1 MLSLYLL
8 SEGETIMEKKNMIN
22 KTNGRK
28 TIAYV
33 TIALLLTGLVI
44 GGTAL
49 LNEGKRQT
57 AVNQKKLEDTEI
69 VAEEFKYKG
78 EDEGSTLNIQEE
90 LAKIDREETKKR
102 QEEFEVRLAE
112 QKKEENQ
119 EQVEEGQVEVG
130 VVGEGTQEQVTS
142 NTQSGEQATQAS
154 SGQTTSGNGNTGNGS
169 TGSVSNGSGNTNSG
183 NTGGGQASAP
193 KQQAPQP
200 KPQPAPQ
207 PKPQPAPQPKP
218 TPQPKPDTPPTNNGG
233 SGVGFVENEV
243 GDKVLDSGNYDSGY
257 DATEEVPP
265 GGFFNGQY

>member
-1 MLSLYLL
+1 M
-8 SEGETIMEKKNMIN
+8 ET
-22 KTNGRK
+22 KTNKKK
-28 TIAYV
+28 TFTGVA
-33 TIALLLTGLVI
+33 IAL
-44 GGTAL
+44 AL
-49 LNEGKRQT
+49 LGVVGGGVALNSNGEGKSEVVKVEGVST
-57 AVNQKKLEDTEI
+57 V
-69 VAEEFKYKG
+69 EETPKYTYNTDDSDSILYI
-78 EDEGSTLNIQEE
+78 EEE
-90 LAKIDREETKKR
+90 LAKLDREETEKR

-207 PKPQPAPQPKP
+207 PVPQPKPQPAPQPKPQPAPQPKP